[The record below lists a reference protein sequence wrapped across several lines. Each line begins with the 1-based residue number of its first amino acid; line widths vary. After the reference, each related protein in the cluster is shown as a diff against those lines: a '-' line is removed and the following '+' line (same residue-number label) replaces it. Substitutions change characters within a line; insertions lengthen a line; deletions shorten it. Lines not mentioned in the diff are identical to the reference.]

1 MPSFPA
7 PEDRLVLE
15 PDCERCPALADC
27 RDRIAWGNGPRDA
40 DVLVVGEAPAAG
52 VEPRSTDNA
61 SGDEPRAGDPDRD
74 AWRGGNRTG
83 LAYTSAHS
91 GRRIRDLLAAA
102 GHPDAF
108 YTNAVKCFPADPED
122 PATNREPTP
131 EERATCRE
139 HLLTELDVV
148 DPAVAVPTGK
158 HATTSLFAAADRD
171 LEGFLDAV
179 LDPVALPTLEV
190 TALPLLHPSYQDVWR
205 ARLGYDDAAAY
216 RDAVRERLDDCLE

>member
-1 MPSFPA
+1 MPAVPD

-52 VEPRSTDNA
+52 
-61 SGDEPRAGDPDRD
+61 DPDRD

-91 GRRIRDLLAAA
+91 GRRIRDLLAAV

-108 YTNAVKCFPADPED
+108 YTNAVKCFPADPAD
-122 PATNREPTP
+122 PTTNREPTP
-131 EERATCRE
+131 EERAACRA

-171 LEGFLDAV
+171 LDGFLDSV
-179 LDPVALPTLEV
+179 LEPVALPTLGV

-205 ARLGYDDAAAY
+205 SRLGYDDAAAY
-216 RDAVRERLDDCLE
+216 REAVAERLAECLA